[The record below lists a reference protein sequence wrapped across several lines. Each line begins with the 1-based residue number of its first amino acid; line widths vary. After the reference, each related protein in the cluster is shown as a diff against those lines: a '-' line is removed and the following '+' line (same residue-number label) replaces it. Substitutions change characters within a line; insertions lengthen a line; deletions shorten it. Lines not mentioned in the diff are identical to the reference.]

1 MEAMKPR
8 SIRFDKETDKLIEE
22 AAREEGLETAAYIR
36 RCTILY
42 TREHHPELFEK
53 S

>member
-8 SIRFDKETDKLIEE
+8 SVRFDKETDRLIEE
-22 AAREEGLETAAYIR
+22 AARAEGLEPAAYIR

-42 TREHHPELFEK
+42 TREHHPELFPR